1 MSVVDAY
8 GGCLWRLSW
17 AIAYGGLRMEV
28 VGECPALS
36 DGGLLDVRWCG
47 DRSLGME
54 AAGADAG
61 VVG

>member
-1 MSVVDAY
+1 VNAP
-8 GGCLWRLSW
+8 
-17 AIAYGGLRMEV
+17 LRV
-28 VGECPALS
+28 RS

-47 DRSLGME
+47 DRFLGME